1 MGKIVLGKKKGNIS
15 LIGMPGAGKTTIAK
29 LLAAQLNLDFVDSD
43 PLIDKRSDQ
52 SIQNILDSEGHIELR
67 LKEEEV
73 ILSCPLNNTILA
85 TGGSAVYSDKAMSYL
100 NDNSIVVYLD
110 IPISSVMQR
119 VGDYS
124 NRGFAEPNGKSPQ
137 DVFNQRTVLY
147 KKWCHITIDGTY
159 DVDTVAKNITKYFL
173 EN

>member
-1 MGKIVLGKKKGNIS
+1 
-15 LIGMPGAGKTTIAK
+15 MPGAGKTTIAK
-29 LLAAQLNLDFVDSD
+29 LLAAQLNLEFVDSD
-43 PLIDKRSDQ
+43 HLIEKRSDQ

-137 DVFNQRTVLY
+137 DVFNQRTVSY

-159 DVDTVAKNITKYFL
+159 DVDTVAKNISKYIL

>member
-29 LLAAQLNLDFVDSD
+29 LLAAQLNLEFVDSD
-43 PLIDKRSDQ
+43 HLIEKRSDQ

>member
-1 MGKIVLGKKKGNIS
+1 LDKKKINIS

-29 LLAAQLNLDFVDSD
+29 LLAAQLSLEFIDSD
-43 PLIDKRSDQ
+43 HLIEKINNQ
-52 SIQNILDSEGHIELR
+52 SIQDILESEGHAELR

-73 ILSCPLNNTILA
+73 ILSCSLNNTILA

-100 NDNSIVVYLD
+100 NNHSMVIYLD

-124 NRGFAEPNGKSPQ
+124 NRGFAEPSGKSPE

-147 KKWCHITIDGTY
+147 KKWCHLTIDGTF
-159 DVDTVAKNITKYFL
+159 DVDTVAENIIKAVL
-173 EN
+173 DN

>member
-1 MGKIVLGKKKGNIS
+1 
-15 LIGMPGAGKTTIAK
+15 MPGAGKTTIAK
-29 LLAAQLNLDFVDSD
+29 LLAAQLNLEFVDSD
-43 PLIDKRSDQ
+43 HLIEKRSDQ
-52 SIQNILDSEGHIELR
+52 SIQNILDSEGYIELR
-67 LKEEEV
+67 IKEEEV

-147 KKWCHITIDGTY
+147 KKWCHVTIDGTY
-159 DVDTVAKNITKYFL
+159 DVDTVAKNIIKYFL

>member
-1 MGKIVLGKKKGNIS
+1 
-15 LIGMPGAGKTTIAK
+15 MPGAGKTTIAK
-29 LLAAQLNLDFVDSD
+29 LLAAQLNLEFVDSD
-43 PLIDKRSDQ
+43 HLIEKRSDQ

-159 DVDTVAKNITKYFL
+159 DIDTVAENIIKAIL
-173 EN
+173 DS

>member
-1 MGKIVLGKKKGNIS
+1 
-15 LIGMPGAGKTTIAK
+15 MPGAGKTTIAK
-29 LLAAQLNLDFVDSD
+29 LLAAQLNLEFLDSD
-43 PLIDKRSDQ
+43 HLIEKRSDQ

>member
-1 MGKIVLGKKKGNIS
+1 MNIS

-29 LLAAQLNLDFVDSD
+29 LLATKLNLEFIDSD
-43 PLIDKRSDQ
+43 HLIEKRNNQ
-52 SIQNILDSEGHIELR
+52 SIQNILDSEGHAELR

-73 ILSCPLNNTILA
+73 ILSCSLDNTILA
-85 TGGSAVYSDKAMSYL
+85 TGGSAVYSNKAMNHL
-100 NDNSIVVYLD
+100 NNHSLA
-110 IPISSVMQR
+110 ISRDPPLSLVMQR

-147 KKWCHITIDGTY
+147 KKWCHLMIDGAC
-159 DVDTVAKNITKYFL
+159 DADIVAQNIIKAVSD
-173 EN
+173 N

>member
-1 MGKIVLGKKKGNIS
+1 M
-15 LIGMPGAGKTTIAK
+15 IGMPGAGKTTIAK
-29 LLAAQLNLDFVDSD
+29 LLAAQLNLEFVDSD
-43 PLIDKRSDQ
+43 HLIEKRSDQ

>member
-1 MGKIVLGKKKGNIS
+1 
-15 LIGMPGAGKTTIAK
+15 MPGAGKTTIAK
-29 LLAAQLNLDFVDSD
+29 LLAAQLNLEFVDSD
-43 PLIDKRSDQ
+43 HLIEKRSDQ

-73 ILSCPLNNTILA
+73 ILSCSLNNTILA

-100 NDNSIVVYLD
+100 NDNSIVIYLD

>member
-1 MGKIVLGKKKGNIS
+1 
-15 LIGMPGAGKTTIAK
+15 MPGAGKTTIAK
-29 LLAAQLNLDFVDSD
+29 LLAAQLNLEFVDSD
-43 PLIDKRSDQ
+43 HLIEKRSDQ
-52 SIQNILDSEGHIELR
+52 SIQNILDSEGYIELR

>member
-1 MGKIVLGKKKGNIS
+1 M
-15 LIGMPGAGKTTIAK
+15 IGMPGAGKTTIAK
-29 LLAAQLNLDFVDSD
+29 LLAAQLNLEFVDSD
-43 PLIDKRSDQ
+43 HLIEKRSDQ
-52 SIQNILDSEGHIELR
+52 SIQNILDSEGYIELR

>member
-1 MGKIVLGKKKGNIS
+1 
-15 LIGMPGAGKTTIAK
+15 MPGAGKTTIAK
-29 LLAAQLNLDFVDSD
+29 LLAAQLNLEFVDSD
-43 PLIDKRSDQ
+43 HLIEKRSDQ

-100 NDNSIVVYLD
+100 NDNSVVVYLD

-159 DVDTVAKNITKYFL
+159 DIDTVAKNITKYFL

>member
-1 MGKIVLGKKKGNIS
+1 MGKIVLGKKKVNIS

-29 LLAAQLNLDFVDSD
+29 LLAAQLNLEFVDSD
-43 PLIDKRSDQ
+43 HLIEKRSDQ

-110 IPISSVMQR
+110 IPISLVMQR

-159 DVDTVAKNITKYFL
+159 DVDTVAKNISKYIL

>member
-1 MGKIVLGKKKGNIS
+1 
-15 LIGMPGAGKTTIAK
+15 MPGAGKTTIAK
-29 LLAAQLNLDFVDSD
+29 LLAAQLNLEFVDSD
-43 PLIDKRSDQ
+43 HLIEKRSDQ

-159 DVDTVAKNITKYFL
+159 DVDTVTKNISKYIL

>member
-1 MGKIVLGKKKGNIS
+1 VGDIVLDKKKINIS

-29 LLAAQLNLDFVDSD
+29 LLATKLNLEFIDSD
-43 PLIDKRSDQ
+43 HLIEKRNDQ
-52 SIQNILDSEGHIELR
+52 SIQNILDSEGYAELR

-73 ILSCPLNNTILA
+73 ILSCSLDNTILA

-100 NDNSIVVYLD
+100 NNNSIVVYLD
-110 IPISSVMQR
+110 IPISLVMQR

-137 DVFNQRTVLY
+137 DVFNQRTILY
-147 KKWCHITIDGTY
+147 KKWCHLMIDGTY
-159 DVDTVAKNITKYFL
+159 DIDTVAENIIKAVSD
-173 EN
+173 N

>member
-1 MGKIVLGKKKGNIS
+1 M
-15 LIGMPGAGKTTIAK
+15 IGMPGAGKTTIAK
-29 LLAAQLNLDFVDSD
+29 LLAAQLNLEFVDSD
-43 PLIDKRSDQ
+43 HLIEKRSDQ

-159 DVDTVAKNITKYFL
+159 DVDTVAKNISKYFL

>member
-1 MGKIVLGKKKGNIS
+1 
-15 LIGMPGAGKTTIAK
+15 MPGAGKTTIAK
-29 LLAAQLNLDFVDSD
+29 LLAAQLNLKFVDSD
-43 PLIDKRSDQ
+43 HLIEKRSDQ

-137 DVFNQRTVLY
+137 DVFNQRTILY

-159 DVDTVAKNITKYFL
+159 DVDTVAKNISKYFL